1 MQLRARSTLI
11 FCGVA
16 ITSALWGSLITI
28 HLKKES
34 AMPLVHKLKAPLLFN
49 GAGTERHQYLLPA
62 GTSLYFDQAFPEGF
76 VRYKVYFNV
85 EGVLLESTESTE
97 KFWLD
102 PLTAFPV
109 DQAQLRKLL
118 KDYPISKEELST
130 ILKSGSISKDE
141 IRQLLAEYSNP

>member
-1 MQLRARSTLI
+1 
-11 FCGVA
+11 
-16 ITSALWGSLITI
+16 
-28 HLKKES
+28 
-34 AMPLVHKLKAPLLFN
+34 MPLVHKLKAPLLFN